1 MRRYIAVLATMAILF
16 IPLESASARTQTESG
31 QEALS
36 WLTSQVNP
44 DGSIA
49 GFSPIGGSA
58 DALYAVAAG
67 GLDPNAWPAVSD
79 PRPISYLQSVANAST
94 SGSGDVRDDA
104 ARSAK
109 VALAAKLAGR
119 NPRSF
124 GDADLIG
131 FINSYYNSGT
141 GLYGTDLFDQTFAF
155 LALRAAG
162 DPIPF
167 AAVDALLDAQSSVD
181 GGWEF
186 QVGWGT
192 DTNTSALAVQA
203 LLAAEPVT
211 AAQQTAINAAIASA
225 VGYFQSEQ
233 NSDGGFAYQQVF
245 AENFCGGVNP
255 SDANSTAYAI
265 QAIRAAGQDPKS
277 SPWTQTSTNP
287 VGFLLGLQAA
297 NGSFSYQDGPDC
309 LNDAGATS
317 QAVPGILERSFLCL
331 LGFSSCPTLASGSK
345 QRSPSPSPSISPS
358 GGVSAT
364 PTTKTSTPLK
374 RRSTRGVASAPS
386 TALESSD
393 ATQLSDGVAPTPGL
407 NEPSPSDDG
416 LANPS
421 RTDRERDGSDEPS
434 ALPWV
439 LGFGA
444 LGAMALAGLYMA
456 GRRSRQEP

>member
-1 MRRYIAVLATMAILF
+1 MRRFTAVLATMAILF
-16 IPLESASARTQTESG
+16 IPLERASARTQTESG
-31 QEALS
+31 QDALS

-44 DGSIA
+44 DGSVA

-58 DALYAVAAG
+58 DALFAVAAG
-67 GLDPNAWPAVSD
+67 GLDPNAWPAASG
-79 PRPISYLQSVANAST
+79 PRPIAYLQSVANAT
-94 SGSGDVRDDA
+94 TTATDEVRDDA

-109 VALAAKLAGR
+109 VALAAKLADR

-124 GDADLIG
+124 GGADLIG
-131 FINSYYNSGT
+131 FINSYYNSGS

-162 DPIPF
+162 DPIPP

-186 QVGWGT
+186 QNGFGT

-203 LLAAEPVT
+203 LLAAQPVT
-211 AAQQTAINAAIASA
+211 PAQQAAINEAIASA
-225 VGYFQSEQ
+225 VGYLQGEQ

-245 AENFCGGVNP
+245 ASNFCGGVNP
-255 SDANSTAYAI
+255 SDANSTAYVI

-277 SPWTQTSTNP
+277 SPWTQVSTNP
-287 VGFLLGLQAA
+287 VGFLFGLQSA

-309 LNDAGATS
+309 LNDSGATS
-317 QAVPGILERSFLCL
+317 QAVPAILEQSFLCL
-331 LGFSSCPTLASGSK
+331 LGFASCPTLASGST
-345 QRSPSPSPSISPS
+345 QPSPSPSPSVAPG

-364 PTTKTSTPLK
+364 PTTKASTPS
-374 RRSTRGVASAPS
+374 RRRIARGAAPS
-386 TALESSD
+386 PSPALESSD
-393 ATQLSDGVAPTPGL
+393 ATQPSAGVVPTLEP
-407 NEPSPSDDG
+407 NQPSPPDDG

-421 RTDRERDGSDEPS
+421 RAAKEPDATNEPS
-434 ALPWV
+434 ALPWI

-444 LGAMALAGLYMA
+444 LGALALAGLYMA
-456 GRRSRQEP
+456 GRRSRQGP